1 MRCICIR
8 SFGGPETLRLEEMKI
23 PTAGKDQVLVKN
35 RCSGVNYIDVYHRTG
50 LYPVP
55 LPFILGRDGAGIVEN
70 VGEGVTDVKV
80 GDRVAYPESSGSY
93 AEYCLVPSHA
103 VAKLPDNIDFEIGT
117 AAMVQGLTAHYLVK
131 GSYYLKKGD
140 IVFVHAAAG
149 GLGRLL
155 CQISKYLGAKV
166 IGSTSSEEKAKI
178 ARDAGCDE
186 VIISTQQDFEE
197 ETKRITNGKGVQ
209 VVYDSVGKDTAMKS
223 LNILGRRGF
232 LVLFGNSSGPAPSI
246 DPALL
251 AKGSLTVTRP
261 KLGDFIATR
270 QEFLERTEEIFGWIK
285 QGILKIHIH
294 SKLPLREA
302 AVAHKS
308 LEGRQTTGKIILMM
322 D

>member
-1 MRCICIR
+1 
-8 SFGGPETLRLEEMKI
+8 MKI
-23 PTAGKDQVLVKN
+23 PTVGKDQVLVKN
-35 RCSGVNYIDVYHRTG
+35 HCGGVNYIDIYHRTG
-50 LYPVP
+50 LYQVP
-55 LPFILGRDGAGIVEN
+55 LPFILGRDGAGIVER
-70 VGEGVTDVKV
+70 VGEGVDHVKV
-80 GDRVAYPESSGSY
+80 GDRIAFPDSSGSY
-93 AEYCLVPSHA
+93 AEYCLVPSHV

-131 GSYYLKKGD
+131 GSYYVKKGD
-140 IVFVHAAAG
+140 TVFVHAAAG
-149 GLGRLL
+149 GLGRLV

-186 VIISTQQDFEE
+186 VVIYTHQDFEE

-232 LVLFGNSSGPAPSI
+232 LVLCGNASGPAPSI
-246 DPALL
+246 DPLL
-251 AKGSLTVTRP
+251 LSKGSFTVTRP

-270 QEFLERTEEIFGWIK
+270 QEFLERTEEVFGWIK
-285 QGILKIHIH
+285 QGILKLHIH
-294 SKLPLREA
+294 SKLPLKEA

-308 LEGRQTTGKIILMM
+308 LEGRQTTGKIVLMM